1 MMHGACGLI
10 HIMPSARV
18 ETLRLSELA
27 CKQRDAHAA
36 VALLDQSIALRHRR
50 IALIR
55 YLHAQYL
62 EAPLEA
68 RHHEYVARIAARLSG
83 EALAR
88 VVEAARGK
96 SLGLAGRGSTV

>member
-1 MMHGACGLI
+1 MARARRFARGGLSL
-10 HIMPSARV
+10 SAMNSTRL
-18 ETLRLSELA
+18 ETSRLSELA
-27 CKQRDAHAA
+27 LRQRDACAA

-62 EAPLEA
+62 GAPLEA
-68 RHHEYVARIAARLSG
+68 RHHEYVQEIAARLSA

-88 VVEAARGK
+88 IAQAARAR
-96 SLGLAGRGSTV
+96 LRA